1 MVGGG
6 RRCYRQGR
14 GRRGGI
20 GRRRYRQG
28 RGPKMQKFK
37 GFLRKSAE
45 FRKDTFYP
53 TLKKLARTH
62 Y

>member
-1 MVGGG
+1 MVGG
-6 RRCYRQGR
+6 
-14 GRRGGI
+14 

-28 RGPKMQKFK
+28 CGRRGGIGHRRYRQGHGPKMQKFK
-37 GFLRKSAE
+37 GFSRKSAE
-45 FRKDTFYP
+45 FGKRHIYP